1 MDPLPPIVAGMTNP
15 STIPNTALAWGYAGM
30 LSDPDRRPHDVK
42 SISINSITIP
52 KRERQLDYGKVE
64 VIARSLQSE
73 GLLEPI
79 GVRKLPRP
87 AIGKFEL
94 IYGYHRLAAVQLLVQ
109 ENTEETPRIA
119 AVIFPEAMPDWAC
132 KLAEIAENMNRA
144 DLTIKERE
152 AHTMTYAGLLKKHG
166 LVNDADKNRSGR
178 PKLDEPKLSVT
189 HRESHLPS
197 KPTTAQKVTETT
209 GMSRQTFTRHVSRA
223 TKVAEAAGL
232 DLKGKR
238 GVENLSGDELI
249 AIGEKVSQATDEERN
264 TALKG
269 SPRSWT
275 SIQSDTLV
283 STELDTID
291 PKPFIE
297 FCRRRIA
304 GKHKPMS
311 IDMLKVYRKALDELI
326 QELEGAKSE
335 RPES

>member
-1 MDPLPPIVAGMTNP
+1 MDPLPRIVAGMTNP
-15 STIPNTALAWGYAGM
+15 STVPNTALAWSYAG
-30 LSDPDRRPHDVK
+30 LLADPDRRPHDVK
-42 SISINSITIP
+42 SISINSITVR

-64 VIARSLQSE
+64 MLARSLQAE
-73 GLLEPI
+73 GLLQPI

-109 ENTEETPRIA
+109 ENKEESPRIA

-132 KLAEIAENMNRA
+132 KLAEIAENLNRA
-144 DLTIKERE
+144 DLTSKERE
-152 AHTMTYAGLLKKHG
+152 AQTVSYAGLLKKHG
-166 LVNDADKNRSGR
+166 LVNDSSKVRSELQKGR
-178 PKLDEPKLSVT
+178 PKDKTAEHVT
-189 HRESHLPS
+189 HHESHVPS

-209 GMSRQTFTRHVSRA
+209 GMSRQTFSRHVSRA

-238 GVENLSGDELI
+238 GVEELSGDELL
-249 AIGEKVSQATDEERN
+249 AIGEKVNQVSDEQRKE
-264 TALKG
+264 ALKG
-269 SPRSWT
+269 TEKGRT
-275 SIQSDTLV
+275 SVMGDTRIA
-283 STELDTID
+283 TELDTID

-311 IDMLKVYRKALDELI
+311 LDMLKAYRKALDELI
-326 QELEGAKSE
+326 AELEALE
-335 RPES
+335 